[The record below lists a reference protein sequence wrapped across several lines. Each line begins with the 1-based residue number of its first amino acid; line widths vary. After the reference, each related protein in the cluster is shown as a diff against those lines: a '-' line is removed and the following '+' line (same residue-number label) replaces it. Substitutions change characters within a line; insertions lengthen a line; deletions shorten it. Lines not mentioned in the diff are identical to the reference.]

1 MASASRTDQIRLTEV
16 GSGLRVLTERMPDV
30 RSATIGFWVA
40 AGSRDEEPEV
50 AGVSHFLEHLLF
62 KGTDTRTAKEIADA
76 VDAVG
81 GEMNAFTTKEY
92 TAFYTRLVDLD
103 VELGLDILS
112 DIMWSPAFRP
122 DEIEA
127 ERQVILEEILMH
139 EDDPSDL
146 VHDVLHEAMFPEHA
160 LGRQVLGDAQTI
172 SAMSRDQIH
181 GYWASCYRPANIV
194 VAAAGN
200 LDHDAIVEGID
211 RRFAGA
217 TGGRVPDRSAP
228 VAPPWPVL
236 VASRPTEQA
245 HLAVGL
251 GAPSA
256 HDPHRFAFSVLN
268 QVLGGGMSSRLFQ
281 EIREKRGLVY
291 SVYSYRCGYADT
303 GALAVYAGTAPS
315 RAHDVLALVHEE
327 LDRLGESG
335 ITAQELDAA
344 KGHLRGSLALGLEDS
359 GSRMSRLG
367 RSQLVHGEVLP
378 IDEVVA
384 RTDAV
389 TLDDVR
395 RVIDCVLASERVLGV
410 VGPFEDTDFEKRVA

>member
-1 MASASRTDQIRLTEV
+1 M
-16 GSGLRVLTERMPDV
+16 
-30 RSATIGFWVA
+30 
-40 AGSRDEEPEV
+40 
-50 AGVSHFLEHLLF
+50 
-62 KGTDTRTAKEIADA
+62 
-76 VDAVG
+76 
-81 GEMNAFTTKEY
+81 
-92 TAFYTRLVDLD
+92 
-103 VELGLDILS
+103 
-112 DIMWSPAFRP
+112 
-122 DEIEA
+122 
-127 ERQVILEEILMH
+127 
-139 EDDPSDL
+139 
-146 VHDVLHEAMFPEHA
+146 
-160 LGRQVLGDAQTI
+160 
-172 SAMSRDQIH
+172 
-181 GYWASCYRPANIV
+181 
-194 VAAAGN
+194 
-200 LDHDAIVEGID
+200 
-211 RRFAGA
+211 
-217 TGGRVPDRSAP
+217 
-228 VAPPWPVL
+228 L

-256 HDPHRFAFSVLN
+256 HDPDRFAFSVLN

>member
-1 MASASRTDQIRLTEV
+1 MANASRTDQIRLTEV
-16 GSGLRVLTERMPDV
+16 GNGLRVLTERMPDV

-40 AGSRDEEPEV
+40 AGSRDEEPGV

-146 VHDVLHEAMFPEHA
+146 VHDVLHEAMFPEHP

-172 SAMSRDQIH
+172 SAMRRDQIH
-181 GYWASCYRPANIV
+181 GYWVSCYRPANIV

-228 VAPPWPVL
+228 VAPPRPVL

-251 GAPSA
+251 GAPAA
-256 HDPHRFAFSVLN
+256 HDPDRFAFSVLN

-378 IDEVVA
+378 IDDVVA